1 MAVETLAGTVC
12 ACLGVGAIV
21 RVCDRKGIARVKSAP
36 LIVYSQSP
44 VHASGAGCKTI
55 CCGAA
60 VLAVDKCAACG
71 MGIGGDRFE
80 ICPQIKPGCYG
91 KYQSSSGKE

>member
-1 MAVETLAGTVC
+1 MTVETLAGAVC

-21 RVCDRKGIARVKSAP
+21 RVCARKGIARVKSAP

-55 CCGAA
+55 CCAAA
-60 VLAVDKCAACG
+60 VLAMDKCAACG
-71 MGIGGDRFE
+71 KGIRDYFKTGPG
-80 ICPQIKPGCYG
+80 IKIGCYG
-91 KYQSSSGKE
+91 KYQR